1 MIIPAENPVNN
12 DRSSILERPKVV
24 EFRVRIIRE
33 RIERDSYAHGTPRR
47 QWHFAN
53 HAETD
58 LGRRSNRKNG
68 NFERGLRRK
77 IARQN
82 LELACLAANQDP
94 QKMIRPVVMG
104 ITPDSD
110 QNKILIAV
118 RKDWRKHPLPE
129 WDELSRPERWAFG
142 ILGHLKASRGEY
154 SAITLNFSE
163 KKAQRS
169 LEHLR
174 DSVRKKLDEIFG
186 LDVSFN
192 LERDKEGRAHLHTLT
207 PGNVTDA
214 QRAALKKMGGKWSGS
229 DARRQLV
236 IKRRHGVRN
245 AISWVAGYMAK
256 NVVKGEGIYYFPH
269 SMTREG
275 KAIYENMAAL
285 VSEQCIAARSS
296 QTTSPTQTKVLEKPA
311 PYSSPSEN
319 VSTAILK
326 IEAEDHTG
334 TPGHVHEGPQDALES
349 ISNPKAPQGST
360 STNKAVK
367 SDSVSFGDIEGQPV
381 HQPRLPEDSALDA
394 MLVELDK
401 WAATHFG
408 REEM

>member
-1 MIIPAENPVNN
+1 MIISAENPANN
-12 DRSSILERPKVV
+12 DRSSILEQPKVV
-24 EFRVRIIRE
+24 AFRVKFIRE
-33 RIERDSYAHGTPRR
+33 RIERDSYARGTPRR

-53 HAETD
+53 HVETD

-82 LELACLAANQDP
+82 LELACLAANRDP
-94 QKMIRPVVMG
+94 QQMIRPVVMG
-104 ITPDSD
+104 ITSDSD
-110 QNKILIAV
+110 RNKILIAV
-118 RKDWRKHPLPE
+118 RKDWRKRPLPE

-163 KKAQRS
+163 EKARKT
-169 LEHLR
+169 LECLK
-174 DSVRKKLDEIFG
+174 DSIRKRISNILG

-192 LERDKEGRAHLHTLT
+192 LERDKEGRAHLHSLT

-236 IKRRHGVRN
+236 IKRRYGVRD

-256 NVVKGEGIYYFPH
+256 NVVKGEGIYYSPH

-275 KAIYENMAAL
+275 KAIYEKMAAM
-285 VSEQCIAARSS
+285 VSKQCIAARNSK
-296 QTTSPTQTKVLEKPA
+296 TTSPTQTKVLEKLA

-326 IEAEDHTG
+326 IEAEDRTG
-334 TPGHVHEGPQDALES
+334 TPGIDP
-349 ISNPKAPQGST
+349 
-360 STNKAVK
+360 
-367 SDSVSFGDIEGQPV
+367 
-381 HQPRLPEDSALDA
+381 LDA
-394 MLVELDK
+394 MLAELDQ
-401 WAATHFG
+401 WVATNLG
-408 REEM
+408 REEVRMMSDQKASDPVTDG

>member
-1 MIIPAENPVNN
+1 MDRVSAENLAFN
-12 DRSSILERPKVV
+12 DRSSILERPSVV
-24 EFRVRIIRE
+24 AFRVKLIRE
-33 RIERDSYAHGTPRR
+33 LIERDSYAHGTPRR

-104 ITPDSD
+104 ITPASD

-142 ILGHLKASRGEY
+142 IIGHLKASRGEY

-174 DSVRKKLDEIFG
+174 DSARKKLDEIFG

-275 KAIYENMAAL
+275 KAIYENMAAM

-334 TPGHVHEGPQDALES
+334 TPGM
-349 ISNPKAPQGST
+349 AP
-360 STNKAVK
+360 
-367 SDSVSFGDIEGQPV
+367 
-381 HQPRLPEDSALDA
+381 LDV
-394 MLVELDK
+394 MLAELDK
-401 WAATHFG
+401 WVATNLG
-408 REEM
+408 REDDV